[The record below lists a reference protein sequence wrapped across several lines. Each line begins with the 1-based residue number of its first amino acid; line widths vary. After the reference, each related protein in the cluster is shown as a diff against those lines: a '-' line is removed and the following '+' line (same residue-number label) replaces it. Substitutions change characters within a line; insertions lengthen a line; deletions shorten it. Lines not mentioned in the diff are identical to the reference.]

1 MTIYSDFHVSSGYQL
16 KEVNEM
22 ELKKDISAK
31 TLGMVN
37 TLALKAVKSTA
48 NSACLWLC
56 HQPEFPEA
64 ANKFKKV
71 K

>member
-1 MTIYSDFHVSSGYQL
+1 M
-16 KEVNEM
+16 K
-22 ELKKDISAK
+22 LKKDINEK
-31 TLGMVN
+31 TVGMVN
-37 TLALKAVKSTA
+37 TLALKAVESTA

-56 HQPEFPEA
+56 HQPRFPEA

>member
-1 MTIYSDFHVSSGYQL
+1 
-16 KEVNEM
+16 M
-22 ELKKDISAK
+22 ELKKDISEKSLKMCNA
-31 TLGMVN
+31 
-37 TLALKAVKSTA
+37 LALKFVASTA

-56 HQPEFPEA
+56 HQPKFPEA

>member
-1 MTIYSDFHVSSGYQL
+1 M
-16 KEVNEM
+16 EM
-22 ELKKDISAK
+22 KKDIGAK
-31 TLGMVN
+31 TLKMCN
-37 TLALKAVKSTA
+37 TLALKLAASTA

>member
-1 MTIYSDFHVSSGYQL
+1 
-16 KEVNEM
+16 M

-48 NSACLWLC
+48 NSACLWVC